1 MPGVTFTIDVEDHRP
16 GPHAELRFPRVTH
29 QVVDWLAGQGIRG
42 TFFVVGEE
50 SRRHPGLIRAIADG
64 GHELALHGDRH
75 VPVGSLTPEEL
86 AADVRRG
93 IDGLQQLG
101 GVEVTG
107 FRAPQFSLVAGCE
120 WVADVLA
127 EAGCTYSSSVLPAA
141 SPLFGY
147 PGAPTTPFRW
157 PSGLVEFPATL
168 LPMGPVSVPLGG
180 VYFRL
185 LPGALTQRLVGRA
198 AGHGSVPWLYLH
210 PYDFDP
216 DERMY
221 VVRDAAAIA
230 SPLQWVNRRRVEA
243 RVAQLL
249 GRFPAAP
256 LGERLDEVGDVRF
269 GGTSPARHES
279 G

>member
-29 QVVDWLAGQGIRG
+29 QVVEWLATQGIRG

-75 VPVGSLTPEEL
+75 VPVGSLTPDEL

-93 IDGLQQLG
+93 KESLEQLG
-101 GVEVTG
+101 GIAVTG

-127 EAGCTYSSSVLPAA
+127 EAGFSYSSSVLPAA

-168 LPMGPVSVPLGG
+168 LALGPLSVPFGG
-180 VYFRL
+180 VYFRV
-185 LPGALTQRLVGRA
+185 LPLALTRRLVAGTTA
-198 AGHGSVPWLYLH
+198 AGSVPWLYLH

-243 RVAQLL
+243 RVARLL
-249 GRFPAAP
+249 REFPADP
-256 LGERLDEVGDVRF
+256 LGERLSEVGDTRF
-269 GGTSPARHES
+269 GEKPSAGQVS